1 MLQLRSTL
9 TGAMAG
15 LTAVLLA
22 MGFVGCKKKE
32 DEKALTVEGD
42 KAAPGPAAQT
52 QADLAAPLATV
63 DDVTITVGEFQEQLN
78 RQSPYVRARY
88 TALEEKKNF
97 LDSLVSFEV
106 MAKEAQRRGLDKDPE
121 VVRTMK
127 QVMIQKL
134 IKEEFSEKITPES
147 IPEEELRAFYKQHES
162 EYRRPAQVRA
172 AAIVV
177 KDKALAEQLSK
188 QGKSEENKSPTG
200 FRDMVT
206 KHSIDEA
213 TKNSGGDL
221 GYFEKD
227 TTELPKPVVEAAFAL
242 ENNKVSD
249 PIPVEGGRFYVIK
262 VTGTRKAME
271 KTFEEVKSQLVNRVY
286 RDKRVESQKEFVE
299 GLKQKAKI
307 TVNEDNLNKVQI
319 EPAKD
324 AELKPGEAHGDLPDL
339 RNLRSPQPQ
348 QMAPPQ

>member
-9 TGAMAG
+9 TGALAG
-15 LTAVLLA
+15 FTAALIA
-22 MGFVGCKKKE
+22 IGYVGCKKNE
-32 DEKALTVEGD
+32 DEKAPTVETGD
-42 KAAPGPAAQT
+42 KTAPAPAVQT
-52 QADLAAPLATV
+52 PADLSAPLATV
-63 DDVTITVGEFQEQLN
+63 DDVIITVAELQDQLN

-134 IKEEFSEKITPES
+134 IKEEFSEKITPEN
-147 IPEEELRAFYKQHES
+147 IPEEELRAFYKQHEA

-200 FRDMVT
+200 FRDMVL

-227 TTELPKPVVEAAFAL
+227 STELPKPVIDAAFAL

-271 KTFEEVKSQLVNRVY
+271 KTFEEVKGQLVNRVY
-286 RDKRVESQKEFVE
+286 RDKRVDSQKEFVDS
-299 GLKQKAKI
+299 LKQKAKI
-307 TVNEDNLNKVQI
+307 TVHEENLAKVQI
-319 EPAKD
+319 EVPKD
-324 AELKPGEAHGDLPDL
+324 AAQMKPGEGHGNLPSL
-339 RNLRSPQPQ
+339 RDIRAPQPQ
-348 QMAPPQ
+348 APPQ